1 MAECDRLKALA
12 LALSFTCLAT
22 PVAYAQSAS
31 AVAPQPAFEVASIK
45 PSAPSEKGDGSWS
58 PPGIGQFW
66 ARGLS
71 LKYLIHLAYDIDLNQ
86 IAGKQPWLDS
96 AYFDINAKPEEGIA
110 LSRAELRPRLQNLLQ
125 TRFHLVTH
133 YETRMD
139 PGYALVVANGGP
151 KLMPTKGDKFPGFR
165 INVSPGHVE
174 GINWSMDYLAA
185 MLQQAAGRPVAN
197 QTQIAGSYD
206 VKLEFAP
213 DIETESTLPSIFTVL
228 KSTLGLELKP
238 QHIPVQVLAI
248 DSVDRAPT
256 EN

>member
-1 MAECDRLKALA
+1 MEECDRLKALPLALTFLLFATHSA
-12 LALSFTCLAT
+12 LAQPAPKPS
-22 PVAYAQSAS
+22 
-31 AVAPQPAFEVASIK
+31 PQPSFEVATIR
-45 PSAPSEKGDGSWS
+45 PTAPGDKNNGSWS
-58 PPGIGQFW
+58 LPGIGQFW

-86 IAGKQPWLDS
+86 IAAKQPWLDS
-96 AYFDINAKPEEGIA
+96 AYFDINAKPEEGVS
-110 LSRAELRPRLQNLLQ
+110 LSRAELRPRLQNILE

-133 YETRMD
+133 FETRMD
-139 PGYALVVANGGP
+139 PGYALLVAKGGP
-151 KLMPTKGDKFPGFR
+151 KLTPTKGDKFPGFR

-185 MLQQAAGRPVAN
+185 MLQQAAGRPVSN

-213 DIETESTLPSIFTVL
+213 DIETDSPLPSIFTAL

-238 QHIPVQVLAI
+238 RRIPVQVLVI
-248 DSVDRAPT
+248 DSVDRVPT